1 MNRPEKKGYKILV
14 QIMNSKKKYLC
25 FHMNSMKYLCFHA
38 LTELDTWITAT
49 SSISEYQ

>member
-1 MNRPEKKGYKILV
+1 MNRPEKKDYKILV
-14 QIMNSKKKYLC
+14 QIMNSKK
-25 FHMNSMKYLCFHA
+25 KYLCFHA